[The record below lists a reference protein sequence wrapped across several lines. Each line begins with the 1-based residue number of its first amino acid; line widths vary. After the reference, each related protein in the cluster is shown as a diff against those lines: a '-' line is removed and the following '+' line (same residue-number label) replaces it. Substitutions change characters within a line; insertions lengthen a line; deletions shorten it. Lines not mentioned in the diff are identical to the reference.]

1 MAEAIGLT
9 ASLITLVAT
18 AYSSCKTLHD
28 LSSGICNAPR
38 HIRALSQDLDDY
50 YLVLGTLQ
58 SLLSDQ
64 DYHFTASHASTSKD
78 LAMVLENSLAVF
90 KDLNTILGTYKKRG
104 SLASVGKR
112 ACWRWHFE
120 EKEIEA
126 RRRSLNAHKLT
137 MNTAI
142 SVANL

>member
-1 MAEAIGLT
+1 MADAIGLT

-18 AYSSCKTLHD
+18 AYGSCRTLYN

-38 HIRALSQDLDDY
+38 HIRAVSQDLEDY
-50 YLVLGTLQ
+50 CLVLGTLQ
-58 SLLSDQ
+58 SLLSDH
-64 DYHFTASHASTSKD
+64 DYHFTGSRASTSKD
-78 LAMVLENSLAVF
+78 LAMVLQNSLAVF
-90 KDLNTILGTYKKRG
+90 KDLNTILGSYKKSG
-104 SLASVGKR
+104 VLSCVDKR
-112 ACWRWHFE
+112 ARWRWHFK

-126 RRRSLNAHKLT
+126 LRTSLNAQKLT